1 LGGRKEA
8 SIRGQKAGEWLSEG
22 EPKGEVDMKPNV
34 ACLQQEKKNVGL
46 KTRENIICLVYFKLT
61 VADV

>member
-1 LGGRKEA
+1 
-8 SIRGQKAGEWLSEG
+8 
-22 EPKGEVDMKPNV
+22 V